1 MNLRWFRCEAAR
13 LPQGWS
19 GPANIGVDDRGIIQ
33 SIGGEVPEDETAEV
47 LRGCVMP
54 GMANLHSHAFQ
65 RGMAGLA
72 ERQVAEGDDFWGW
85 RALMYRF
92 AAQLEP
98 DDVRAIAAQAYLEML
113 RAGYTSVCEFHY
125 LHHQRDGKPY
135 AADRM
140 AAALIEAARETG
152 IALTLLPV
160 LYRTS
165 DFGAAPLPEQR
176 RFIQTPEIFLERLA
190 AFEADGAHIGVA
202 FHSLRAVPAV
212 DIEYVLAR
220 LRSDMPVHIH
230 VAEQT
235 AEVERCRAHTGQTPA
250 AWLLDHCPVGK
261 HWALVHATHVSEAE
275 IAGLA
280 RSGATAVLCPSTE
293 GNLADGIFPFDAY
306 RAQGGRFGIGSD
318 SHVTVDPS
326 EELRWLDYGARL
338 ARRKRMP
345 ENEGPPHRGA
355 DLWLAAADTAVSGR
369 AAGAIAVGQHADW
382 IVADGEAAALA
393 GRSGDAVIDTLVFGA
408 RTNLVRD
415 VVVGG
420 KVVVRRGRHQAA
432 PDIKARYVRTVRALA
447 GTA

>member
-19 GPANIGVDDRGIIQ
+19 GPTNIGVDQSGAIQ
-33 SIGGEVPEDETAEV
+33 SIGEEIPADGTAEV

-65 RGMAGLA
+65 RGMTGLA
-72 ERQVAEGDDFWGW
+72 ERQVAARDDFWGW

-92 AAQLEP
+92 AAQMEP

-125 LHHQRDGKPY
+125 LHHGRDGVPY
-135 AADRM
+135 ATDRM
-140 AAALIEAARETG
+140 AAALIDAARETG

-165 DFGAAPLPEQR
+165 DFGAAPLPEQQ
-176 RFIQTPEIFLERLA
+176 RFIQAPEAFLERLA
-190 AFEADGAHIGVA
+190 AIGEEVAVGVA
-202 FHSLRAVPAV
+202 FHSLRAVPAA
-212 DIEYVLAR
+212 DIDYVLAR
-220 LRSDMPVHIH
+220 ILPEMPVHIH

-235 AEVERCRAHTGQTPA
+235 AEVERCRAHTGQTPV
-250 AWLLDHCPVGK
+250 AWLLDHCPVGTN
-261 HWALVHATHVSEAE
+261 WALVHATHVSDDEV
-275 IAGLA
+275 AGLA

-293 GNLADGIFPFDAY
+293 GNLADGIFPFDSY
-306 RAQGGRFGIGSD
+306 RAHGGRFGIGSD
-318 SHVTVDPS
+318 SHVTIDPS

-345 ENEGPPHRGA
+345 EGAGAPHRGA
-355 DLWLAAADTAVSGR
+355 ELWLSAASTAVSGH
-369 AAGAIAVGQHADW
+369 ATGAIAVGQRADW
-382 IVADGEAAALA
+382 VVVDNRAAALA
-393 GRSGDAVIDTLVFGA
+393 GRSGDEIIDTLVFGS
-408 RTNLVRD
+408 RPHLIRD

-420 KVVVRRGRHQAA
+420 KVVLRDRRHQAA
-432 PDIKARYVRTVRALA
+432 TDIEERYLRTISALA